1 MKEGCLRK
9 VVWFGGVGI
18 SLILFLGFSPSTLM
32 AGEYLPDKLVCM
44 PVDDNGNIT
53 NEKYQ
58 FARLKVVNNTSE
70 PVEIWIQKNYCDQN
84 GSLPAEGYRCD
95 NFESRTQETILPNSG
110 KTFSLEEKCGQIGQ
124 LDIASQQPEIAQCFN
139 TEINNF
145 WVEGIAFTIKAFEP
159 CPTVSPTPLPTSE
172 PTPTATLTPVPT
184 ATITPTATP
193 TPTPTA
199 TPTPTI
205 TPSPQP
211 TPTPEIVKIVK
222 EVEVKV
228 LPKTG
233 GETGGLFLSGALGF
247 ILRLIAKK
255 IKG

>member
-1 MKEGCLRK
+1 M
-9 VVWFGGVGI
+9 VV
-18 SLILFLGFSPSTLM
+18 FLLFSPSILR
-32 AGEYLPDKLVCM
+32 AEEYVADKLVCM

-53 NEKYQ
+53 NEKYR
-58 FARLKVVNNTSE
+58 FARLKVVNNTAK
-70 PVEIWIQKNYCDQN
+70 PVEIWVQKNYCDWS
-84 GSLPAEGYRCD
+84 GGAPEEGYRCD
-95 NFESRTQETILPNSG
+95 NFESRFTETILPNSG
-110 KTFSLEEKCGQIGQ
+110 KTFSLEEKCGKVGQ
-124 LDIASQQPEIAQCFN
+124 LDIASQQPEMAQCFN

-159 CPTVSPTPLPTSE
+159 CPTASPTPLPTRE

-184 ATITPTATP
+184 ATITPTVTP
-193 TPTPTA
+193 TPTPTL
-199 TPTPTI
+199 TPMPTV

-233 GETGGLFLSGALGF
+233 GGTGGLFLSGALGF